1 MIKLKETDGYVN
13 TLFKAGADY
22 VRTKI
27 EFEKAKRIVECGTLC
42 ESPFHCYPIGIN
54 GEVFFEGEN
63 LLKGEKNVKK
73 LLLRLCKPLT

>member
-13 TLFKAGADY
+13 TLFKAGEDY

-42 ESPFHCYPIGIN
+42 ESPFHYYPIGIN

-63 LLKGEKNVKK
+63 LLKGE
-73 LLLRLCKPLT
+73 

>member
-22 VRTKI
+22 VRT
-27 EFEKAKRIVECGTLC
+27 KRIVECGTLC

-63 LLKGEKNVKK
+63 LLKGE
-73 LLLRLCKPLT
+73 